1 MTAITHDLAEFVAG
15 ISYDT
20 LPVEVR
26 ERVKA
31 LALEQA
37 LDIGALLRLTRPDTT
52 SGRRVAAAG
61 H

>member
-1 MTAITHDLAEFVAG
+1 MTAITRKLAEFAAG

-26 ERVKA
+26 ERVKV

-37 LDIGALLRLTRPDTT
+37 QNIGALLRLTRPDAT
-52 SGRRVAAAG
+52 S
-61 H
+61 

>member
-1 MTAITHDLAEFVAG
+1 MTAITRKLAEFAAG

-26 ERVKA
+26 ERVKV

-37 LDIGALLRLTRPDTT
+37 QNIGALLRLTRPDAT
-52 SGRRVAAAG
+52 SGRRAAAAG